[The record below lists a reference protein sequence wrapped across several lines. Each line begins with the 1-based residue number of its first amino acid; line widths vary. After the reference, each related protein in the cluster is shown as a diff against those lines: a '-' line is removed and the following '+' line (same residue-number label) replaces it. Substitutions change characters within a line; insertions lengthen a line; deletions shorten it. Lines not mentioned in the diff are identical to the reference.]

1 MGIHGRACRSR
12 GGAGEMSTDGTAMAA
27 RLCMALMRA
36 DTEQEVVALLSAAGY
51 WDDFGAWR
59 PSNDEETKFST
70 IGNQQSE
77 AVAAFVEKIINGVDS
92 RLLDGCLRAGDD
104 PQGVSA
110 PKSMR
115 EAVARY
121 FERRA
126 NPSRS
131 DGRISDWSDSEVTAQ
146 GRLLT
151 VAATGNMPA
160 DGHPSLTVADQRKG
174 QTPDAVP
181 TTFTSLQKSNK
192 LRIPFVQGKFN
203 MGGTGAL

>member
-1 MGIHGRACRSR
+1 
-12 GGAGEMSTDGTAMAA
+12 MSTDGTAMAA

-36 DTEQEVVALLSAAGY
+36 DTEQEVVSLLSAAGY

-59 PSNDEETKFST
+59 PINDEENNFST

-160 DGHPSLTVADQRKG
+160 DGHPSLTVADQGEG
-174 QTPDAVP
+174 QTPMRCQQRSCPCRRA
-181 TTFTSLQKSNK
+181 TSCGSHSCRASSTWEAPGPCSSAPGRTN
-192 LRIPFVQGKFN
+192 FS
-203 MGGTGAL
+203 